1 VNNLLY
7 GLLALISAGAG
18 IFFLLV
24 KEKKEGDLIPL
35 VIGIVCVVLTIVFG
49 GLFLAGRVNKTEDI
63 HITE

>member
-24 KEKKEGDLIPL
+24 KEKKEGDTIPL
-35 VIGIVCVVLTIVFG
+35 VVGVVCVVLTIIFG

>member
-1 VNNLLY
+1 MNNLLY

-24 KEKKEGDLIPL
+24 KEKKEGDTIPL
-35 VIGIVCVVLTIVFG
+35 VIGIVCVVLTIIFG
-49 GLFLAGRVNKTEDI
+49 GLFLAGRVNKSEDI